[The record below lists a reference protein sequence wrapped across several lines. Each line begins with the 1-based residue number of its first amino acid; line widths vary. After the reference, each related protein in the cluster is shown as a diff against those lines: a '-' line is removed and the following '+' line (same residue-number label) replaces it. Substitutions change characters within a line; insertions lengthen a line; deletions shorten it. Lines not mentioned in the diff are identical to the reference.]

1 MLFGIFKVYLKTKF
15 DDKVWGKI
23 WGIFVVRNG
32 EKEDGVATYRYITQI
47 TVVVTYRVF
56 ISNYG
61 LFKIVTT
68 FLN

>member
-32 EKEDGVATYRYITQI
+32 EKEDGVATVILHRLLLLYLTECSFQTADCFR
-47 TVVVTYRVF
+47 
-56 ISNYG
+56 
-61 LFKIVTT
+61 
-68 FLN
+68 

>member
-32 EKEDGVATYRYITQI
+32 EKEDGVATVILHR
-47 TVVVTYRVF
+47 
-56 ISNYG
+56 
-61 LFKIVTT
+61 L
-68 FLN
+68 LLL